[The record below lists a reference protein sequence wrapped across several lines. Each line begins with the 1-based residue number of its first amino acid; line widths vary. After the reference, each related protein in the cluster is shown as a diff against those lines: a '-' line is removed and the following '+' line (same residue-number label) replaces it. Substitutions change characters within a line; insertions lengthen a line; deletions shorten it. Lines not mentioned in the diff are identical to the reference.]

1 MKKSHILG
9 IIICIILIVGFFI
22 SFDSTFLDNPK
33 MMSKSKNNIRNAE
46 NLTNISKNSNNLK
59 FLWTYQL
66 QNADIDEI
74 ANSNFTLI
82 VIDYSKDGTE
92 NGKYSEEEIEKL
104 KKAGKI
110 PIAYISI
117 GEAEDY
123 RFYWDNE
130 WLKNPPKWLGDE
142 NPEWEGCYAVKY
154 WHPEWKKIIFSYL
167 DKIIQQGFCGV
178 YLDKVDEFEYW
189 AENGYDEDFT
199 AKEMIKFIVEIS
211 NYCRNKTNNSFI
223 IIPQNGERLLE
234 YDKHGKLLNT
244 VSGWAVED
252 LFYDGVEQKT
262 EEEINERIKL
272 LDKVKD
278 SGKFV
283 LVVDYVDDGTKTN
296 ENLKRVED
304 FINKSLDKGYVPYV
318 AKSDRELDE
327 LNTWW
332 LKLIN

>member
-1 MKKSHILG
+1 MKTK
-9 IIICIILIVGFFI
+9 
-22 SFDSTFLDNPK
+22 DNV
-33 MMSKSKNNIRNAE
+33 RNTE

-59 FLWTYQL
+59 FLWAYQL
-66 QNADIDEI
+66 QNANIDEI
-74 ANSNFTLI
+74 ANSSFTLI

-92 NGKYSEEEIEKL
+92 NGKYSKKEIEKL

-130 WLKNPPKWLGDE
+130 WLKNPPEWLGDE
-142 NPEWEGCYAVKY
+142 NKEWMGCYAVKY
-154 WHPEWKKIIFSYL
+154 WHPEWKRIIFKYL

-189 AENGYDEDFT
+189 TEHGYDEDFT
-199 AKEMIKFIVEIS
+199 AKEMIKFIVEIA
-211 NYCRNKTNNSFI
+211 NYSRNKTNNFI

-234 YDKHGKLLNT
+234 YDRNGELLNT

-252 LFYDGVEQKT
+252 LFYDET
-262 EEEINERIKL
+262 EKKSDEEIKERTKY
-272 LDKVKD
+272 LDKVKY

-296 ENLKRVED
+296 ENIKRIED
-304 FINKSLDKGYVPYV
+304 FINKSLDKGYIPYV

-332 LKLIN
+332 LKLLINFYFLSFSYRVSKPYKMSKFYLRKSSHKPHTL